1 MKRSKEQTGRR
12 SRKAALRL
20 NLRAYS
26 LIWRQDPAILLSIA
40 CHRLA
45 AAFTLYIPI
54 WYSAQ
59 ILNELSAGRDPV
71 RLARLALA
79 AVLVTAA
86 AALATALLNRWEQ
99 LHQKKIFLHM
109 QHILSQKMLT
119 LDFASMDDPRTH
131 DLLSQVTQN
140 ANWGGW
146 GLIKSVS
153 CFQRLVKHLCR
164 AGGAVALTLS
174 LFLLPVPATAGA
186 LTLLNHPLL
195 ALLVLLALLLAVLLS
210 ASLSNRAEAHW
221 ANGAAAARFGNRLF
235 CYFGSLGQ
243 DRARA
248 MDIRVYRQDIL
259 SRRQWASGLDS
270 SFSPKGPF
278 ARYARKA
285 GGFLKAASAAVTT
298 SFIGIVYVYV
308 GLKAYG
314 GAFGVGSITQY
325 VGAITTLSGS
335 IAGLLTALGAMV
347 NNVPFLDTLFAFLDI
362 PNGMYQ
368 GSLTIEKRSD
378 RKYDI
383 EFRDVSFR
391 YPHTDTWALRHVS
404 MRFQVGQRLAV
415 VGENGSGKTTFIKL
429 LCRLYD
435 PTEGQI
441 LLNGIDIRKYN
452 YLEYLS
458 VFSVVFQDFQL
469 FALPLGQN
477 VAAAE
482 RYDAARARA
491 CLVEAGFGQKLSAM
505 GLDDYL
511 YKELDKNG
519 VEVSGGEAQ
528 KIAIARALYK
538 DAPFIVLD
546 EPTAALDPLA
556 EAEIY
561 TRFNELVGD
570 KTAIYISH
578 RLSSCRFCDEILVF
592 DRGRIVQ
599 QGAHDALVLDAAG
612 KYHALWSAQAQY
624 YAAPRDTV

>member
-1 MKRSKEQTGRR
+1 MKRSKKQTGNR
-12 SRKAALRL
+12 STKAALRL

-45 AAFTLYIPI
+45 AAFTLYVPI

-71 RLARLALA
+71 RLTRLALA
-79 AVLVTAA
+79 VILITAA
-86 AALATALLNRWEQ
+86 AALVTALLNRWEQ
-99 LHQKKIFLHM
+99 VHQKKIFLHM

-153 CFQRLVKHLCR
+153 CFQRLVKHICR
-164 AGGAVALTLS
+164 AGGAVALTIS
-174 LFLLPVPATAGA
+174 LFLLPVPSTAGA
-186 LTLLNHPLL
+186 LTLLNHPLF
-195 ALLVLLALLLAVLLS
+195 ALLVLLALLGAVLLS
-210 ASLSNRAEAHW
+210 AFLSNRADAHW
-221 ANGAAAARFGNRLF
+221 AAGAAEARFGNRLF
-235 CYFGSLGQ
+235 FYFGSLGQ

-248 MDIRVYRQDIL
+248 LDIRIYRQDIL
-259 SRRQWASGLDS
+259 SRRQWASGQDS

-278 ARYARKA
+278 ARYARKT
-285 GGFLKAASAAVTT
+285 GGFLKAASAAITT
-298 SFIGIVYVYV
+298 LFIGIVYVYV

-335 IAGLLTALGAMV
+335 IAGLLTALGSMV

-362 PNGMYQ
+362 PNDMYQ
-368 GSLTIEKRSD
+368 GSLTVEKRSD

-391 YPHTDTWALRHVS
+391 YPHTEAWALRHVS

-452 YLEYLS
+452 YQEYLS
-458 VFSVVFQDFQL
+458 IFSVVFQDFKL
-469 FALPLGQN
+469 FSLPLGQN
-477 VAAAE
+477 VAASR
-482 RYDAARARA
+482 RYDAVRARA
-491 CLVEAGFGQKLSAM
+491 CLTEAGLGEKLPSI
-505 GLDDYL
+505 GLEDYL
-511 YKELDKNG
+511 YKDLNERG
-519 VEVSGGEAQ
+519 VEISGGEAQ

-538 DAPFIVLD
+538 DVPFIVLD
-546 EPTAALDPLA
+546 EPTAALDPIA

-561 TRFNELVGD
+561 ARFNEIVGD
-570 KTAIYISH
+570 KTAVYISH
-578 RLSSCRFCDEILVF
+578 RLSSCRFCDDILVF
-592 DRGRIVQ
+592 DGGRIVQ
-599 QGAHDALVLDAAG
+599 QGRHDTLVLDPSG
-612 KYHALWSAQAQY
+612 KYYALWLAQAQY
-624 YAAPRDTV
+624 YSAHAQA

>member
-1 MKRSKEQTGRR
+1 MKRSKKQTGNR
-12 SRKAALRL
+12 STKAALRL

-45 AAFTLYIPI
+45 AAFTLYVPI

-59 ILNELSAGRDPV
+59 ILNELSSGRDPR
-71 RLARLALA
+71 RLIHLVLAVILI
-79 AVLVTAA
+79 TAA
-86 AALATALLNRWEQ
+86 ASLVTALLNRWEQ
-99 LHQKKIFLHM
+99 VHQKKIFLHL

-146 GLIKSVS
+146 GLVKSVS
-153 CFQRLVKHLCR
+153 CFQRLAKNLCR
-164 AGGAVALTLS
+164 AGGAIALTIS
-174 LFLLPVPATAGA
+174 LFLLPVPSTAGA
-186 LTLLNHPLL
+186 LALLNHPLF

-210 ASLSNRAEAHW
+210 AFLSNRAEAYW
-221 ANGAAAARFGNRLF
+221 AEGMAEARFGNRLF
-235 CYFGSLGQ
+235 FYFGGLGQ

-248 MDIRVYRQDIL
+248 LDIRIYRQDIL

-278 ARYARKA
+278 ARYARKS

-298 SFIGIVYVYV
+298 LFVGVVYVYV

-314 GAFGVGSITQY
+314 GALGVGSITQY
-325 VGAITTLSGS
+325 VSAITTLSSS
-335 IAGLLTALGAMV
+335 IAGLFTALGAMV
-347 NNVPFLDTLFAFLDI
+347 NNAPFLDTLFTFLDI
-362 PNGMYQ
+362 PNAMYQ
-368 GSLTIEKRSD
+368 GSLTVEKRSD
-378 RKYDI
+378 RKYEI

-391 YPHTDTWALRHVS
+391 YPGTQSWALRHIS
-404 MRFQVGQRLAV
+404 MKFEIGKRMAI

-441 LLNGIDIRKYN
+441 LLNGIDIRKYR

-458 VFSVVFQDFQL
+458 IFSVVFQDFML

-477 VAAAE
+477 VAASR
-482 RYDAARARA
+482 RYDAARVRA
-491 CLVEAGFGQKLSAM
+491 CLVEAGFGEKLDTMS
-505 GLDDYL
+505 LEDYL
-511 YKELDKNG
+511 YKDLDQNG
-519 VEVSGGEAQ
+519 VAVSGGEAQ

-538 DAPFIVLD
+538 NAPFIVLD
-546 EPTAALDPLA
+546 EPTAALDPIA

-561 TRFNELVGD
+561 ARFNEIVGD

-578 RLSSCRFCDEILVF
+578 RLSSCRFCDDILVF
-592 DRGRIVQ
+592 DGGRIVQ
-599 QGAHDALVLDAAG
+599 QGRHDTLVLDPSG
-612 KYHALWSAQAQY
+612 KYYALWSAQAQY